1 MKLHAKLPKDD
12 VGAEKM
18 RFEGIRTQRYTE
30 IFIIGGSPIH
40 LMGGVYNT
48 VGLNDPDG
56 TGDTSPQ
63 EILDGVDV
71 DALTKEYHAMGA
83 FKNGPRL
90 WTLDWLEV
98 MAGKERDFNGLK
110 ARWVTWLHVPKEM
123 RKHEAVAY
131 KVIGVKRD
139 TQFGINAGSPAFLL
153 DDPEGNTWCMKSASL
168 IVDPNQTYESLK
180 DLGQPP
186 EARAGLELPDRRA
199 RSRPCSH
206 ARRRGRPD
214 HAGRT
219 RKHIRPGRRPVQQL
233 QAVRGGRRRSLPE
246 LRREVE
252 GSSHGRIRVSPRRR
266 HRELRPHHHPGRLSR
281 RLPVRAELRQAEDD
295 RRAHAATR
303 TGPVTP
309 APLPDPGSWTDDRV
323 ERQTGTSSLGPM
335 KAPKNHSTGKMRPIQ
350 KSALWPF
357 AYVLSPSTRSRQIQM
372 IAMTPPNQNHMP
384 RLHSCQTACGSLCG
398 MTLRVEWTDMHRG
411 LMVQGLRV
419 CTDRPQG
426 RSAPCV
432 AATATLRGCASS
444 ATPTPSPRPSSAH
457 RVPMAEAIAAAR
469 AEVGVRRGVRR
480 AVLRASTVDEQ
491 SPASQGFQGVEDTG
505 IEPVTSTLPA

>member
-1 MKLHAKLPKDD
+1 
-12 VGAEKM
+12 M
-18 RFEGIRTQRYTE
+18 RFEDVRGQRYTE
-30 IFIIGGSPIH
+30 IFLIGGHAITHH
-40 LMGGVYNT
+40 LVGGVYNT
-48 VGLNDPDG
+48 IGLNDPDG
-56 TGDTSPQ
+56 TGDTCPQ
-63 EILDGVDV
+63 EMLDEVDV
-71 DALTKEYHAMGA
+71 DALKEEYDVLSA

-110 ARWVTWLHVPKEM
+110 ARWVTWLDVPKEM
-123 RKHEAVAY
+123 RKHESVAY

-139 TQFGINAGSPAFLL
+139 TQFGINKGSPAFLL
-153 DDPEGNTWCMKSASL
+153 DDPEGDTWCMKSASL

-186 EARAGLELPDRRA
+186 ASPRRAGASGPSCSTKTLSSRRTTATPRSPKTSSETPTTESAA
-199 RSRPCSH
+199 RSATTSRK
-206 ARRRGRPD
+206 GRAAALA
-214 HAGRT
+214 AG
-219 RKHIRPGRRPVQQL
+219 VQE
-233 QAVRGGRRRSLPE
+233 GS
-246 LRREVE
+246 RREPI
-252 GSSHGRIRVSPRRR
+252 HGRIRVSPRRR

-281 RLPVRAELRQAEDD
+281 RLPVRAELRPAEDD
-295 RRAHAATR
+295 RKAHAATR

-411 LMVQGLRV
+411 LMAQGLRV

-432 AATATLRGCASS
+432 AATATLPRVCLERCA
-444 ATPTPSPRPSSAH
+444 TPSPRRSSEH
-457 RVPMAEAIAAAR
+457 RFRWP
-469 AEVGVRRGVRR
+469 RR
-480 AVLRASTVDEQ
+480 
-491 SPASQGFQGVEDTG
+491 SPPH
-505 IEPVTSTLPA
+505 EPT